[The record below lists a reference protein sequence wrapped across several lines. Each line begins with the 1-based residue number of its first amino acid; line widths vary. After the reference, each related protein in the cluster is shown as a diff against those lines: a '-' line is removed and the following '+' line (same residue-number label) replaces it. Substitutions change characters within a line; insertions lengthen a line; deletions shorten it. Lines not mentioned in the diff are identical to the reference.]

1 MIGGTKV
8 EATLGHDGFS
18 SNIFWYVAEREPL
31 LQLWMRCFFSPRLKR
46 AGEAD
51 LQALRRINLDD
62 QNYNFHPLKINT
74 HSHSLLDV

>member
-8 EATLGHDGFS
+8 EATLGRDVFS
-18 SNIFWYVAEREPL
+18 SSIFWYVAEREPL
-31 LQLWMRCFFSPRLKR
+31 LQLWMRCLFSPLKR

-51 LQALRRINLDD
+51 LQALRGISLDD

-74 HSHSLLDV
+74 HSLLDV